1 MAQQAFTDDLSGRH
15 IERGESVVVPWKIK
29 AQG

>member
-15 IERGESVVVPWKIK
+15 IERGEQRRGPVEN
-29 AQG
+29 